1 MTLEQQIADAIV
13 LAFDDLGGSPLEAVR
28 KALYHRTVADFVQ
41 DEVTKVALAGGA
53 EMAIPGT
60 QLLTIPVGI
69 SYLLHK
75 MAVIAWGVGALKGA
89 YIVETPRYSDL
100 RNVLTVYANDS
111 LYSGAILTHQPIHR
125 DAFGWALSDD
135 GYQTLLT
142 LTADE
147 QLDVRGRTWHMLRQ
161 LAEEYSSDQRAY
173 QLYRTLAGAAAAD
186 AAQASA
192 RSRRATEDAA
202 TDLPQPIE
210 RRIGGK
216 LALKLAA
223 RISARVPARLVMGF
237 IPLAGALVNAFFN
250 AQTLREFAG
259 AAEAYYDQML
269 TRDALENV
277 PLG

>member
-13 LAFDDLGGSPLEAVR
+13 LAFDDLGGSPLDAVR
-28 KALYHRTVADFVQ
+28 KALYHRTPADFVQ

-53 EMAIPGT
+53 EMAIPGI
-60 QLLTIPVGI
+60 QVLTIPVGI

-75 MAVIAWGVGALKGA
+75 MAAIAWGIGALKGA
-89 YIVETPRYSDL
+89 YVVETPRYSDL

-111 LYSGAILTHQPIHR
+111 LYNGAILSHQPIHR
-125 DAFGWALSDD
+125 DTFGYALSDV

-147 QLDVRGRTWHMLRQ
+147 RVDVQGRTWRMLRQ

-192 RSRRATEDAA
+192 RSRWV
-202 TDLPQPIE
+202 TDSAPAEPDPIE

-237 IPLAGALVNAFFN
+237 IPLAGVLVNAFFN

-269 TRDALENV
+269 TRDALESV
-277 PLG
+277 AAS